1 MINDKKDYKIKYN
14 QYIKCPICEGLFN
27 LIRSNEHIN
36 TKKCLY
42 IQSIKDKYKEEEDL
56 LKKSLDNK
64 LLSNEEYN
72 MKLSELTLSSQTEIK

>member
-42 IQSIKDKYKEEEDL
+42 IQSIKDKGDNITIKEKL
-56 LKKSLDNK
+56 FLKINEQKQQIKNN
-64 LLSNEEYN
+64 LSI
-72 MKLSELTLSSQTEIK
+72 SGDDSSDTS

>member
-42 IQSIKDKYKEEEDL
+42 IQSIKDKGDNITIKEKL
-56 LKKSLDNK
+56 FLKINEQKQQIKNNLSISGDN
-64 LLSNEEYN
+64 
-72 MKLSELTLSSQTEIK
+72 SSDTS

>member
-42 IQSIKDKYKEEEDL
+42 IQSIKDKGDNITIKEKL
-56 LKKSLDNK
+56 FLKINEQKQQIKNNLSISGDN
-64 LLSNEEYN
+64 
-72 MKLSELTLSSQTEIK
+72 SSDTG